1 MNIPKSSSVRKKSHS
16 RASVKT
22 QTETQTELSWSE
34 RMTPPAHMS
43 DGAKAVW
50 KSAID
55 SVSPDQL
62 NELDRAALGAWA
74 TACDLYRQA
83 QIGLD
88 ETGLVV
94 KAPVTGTL
102 VQSPYLAILNKQVSI
117 IVRTATQLGFTPV
130 SRARVKPVE
139 AKIDPSNSW
148 HDFVF

>member
-1 MNIPKSSSVRKKSHS
+1 MNIPKSSSVRKKSRS
-16 RASVKT
+16 QASVKT
-22 QTETQTELSWSE
+22 QTEKLAELSWSE

-55 SVSPDQL
+55 SVSPDRL

-117 IVRTATQLGFTPV
+117 IVRTATQLGFTPA
-130 SRARVKPVE
+130 SRARVKPVP
-139 AKIDPSNSW
+139 ANIDSSNPW
-148 HDFVF
+148 HDFVI

>member
-1 MNIPKSSSVRKKSHS
+1 VNIPKSSSVRKKSQS

-22 QTETQTELSWSE
+22 QTETQEELSWSE

-55 SVSPDQL
+55 SVSPDRL

-117 IVRTATQLGFTPV
+117 IVRTSMQLGFTPA
-130 SRARVKPVE
+130 SRARVKPVQ
-139 AKIDPSNSW
+139 ASVDSSNPW
-148 HDFVF
+148 HDFVI

>member
-1 MNIPKSSSVRKKSHS
+1 MNIPKSSSVRKKSQS

-22 QTETQTELSWSE
+22 QSETQAELSGSE

-55 SVSPDQL
+55 SVSPDRL

-117 IVRTATQLGFTPV
+117 IVRTATQLGFTPA
-130 SRARVKPVE
+130 SRARVTPVPV
-139 AKIDPSNSW
+139 KLSGDDPW
-148 HDFVF
+148 ADFVV

>member
-1 MNIPKSSSVRKKSHS
+1 
-16 RASVKT
+16 
-22 QTETQTELSWSE
+22 
-34 RMTPPAHMS
+34 MS

-55 SVSPDQL
+55 SVSPDRL

-117 IVRTATQLGFTPV
+117 IVRTATQLGFTPA
-130 SRARVKPVE
+130 SRARVKPVPDN
-139 AKIDPSNSW
+139 IDPSNPW
-148 HDFVF
+148 HDFVI

>member
-1 MNIPKSSSVRKKSHS
+1 
-16 RASVKT
+16 
-22 QTETQTELSWSE
+22 
-34 RMTPPAHMS
+34 MS

>member
-1 MNIPKSSSVRKKSHS
+1 MNIPKASSVRKKSQS

-55 SVSPDQL
+55 SVSPDRL

-117 IVRTATQLGFTPV
+117 IVRTSMQLGFTPA
-130 SRARVKPVE
+130 SRARVKPVQ
-139 AKIDPSNSW
+139 ANVDSSNPW
-148 HDFVF
+148 HDFVI